1 VRVAAI
7 ALTLIVLAGAATAG
21 GSGGP
26 RVAFLRQGR
35 LIVLDL
41 ATGAQSTAFVHAPA
55 QAIAWSGDGRLL
67 SDGGR
72 VVGGPVLPTSAL
84 AWAPAGETAAFLT
97 TAGAVDLWSPGAGPR
112 AILPQRWG
120 ATSLAWGPGGE
131 LAVGRSTRAHHDV
144 WLWSPGGLTRVATAT
159 GPDPRPL
166 VAGVDG
172 RGRVLWWDD
181 PESSASLVADG
192 LLLYADAIE
201 LARTLVF
208 PDYVS
213 VCGAH
218 VALAAGVDRYTTD
231 GKWIGLGGRD
241 VSGDRSLSWVSPSC
255 GPGGLLVAAAGRSWV
270 EPRIGQGEH
279 RAIWELRP
287 RRVQLTHPPAGWTDE
302 DPRVL
307 PDGSILFVRTRETG
321 ASAPGRWT
329 TPRGGRAAVYVPG
342 GWRTT
347 DHGRI
352 ESIADGHLTWIATT
366 SWTSA
371 GPGASYPDDFGH
383 YGWPWLVAVA
393 P

>member
-7 ALTLIVLAGAATAG
+7 ALTLIALAGAAAAG
-21 GSGGP
+21 GSRGP

-41 ATGAQSTAFVHAPA
+41 ATGAQSTALVHAPA

-84 AWAPAGETAAFLT
+84 AWAPSGETAAFLT
-97 TAGAVDLWSPGAGPR
+97 AAGGVDLWSPGAGPR
-112 AILPQRWG
+112 AILAPAFG

-131 LAVGRSTRAHHDV
+131 LAVGRSTRTHHDV
-144 WLWSPGGLTRVATAT
+144 WLWRAGGLTRVAAAG

-172 RGRVLWWDD
+172 HGRVLWWDD
-181 PESSASLVADG
+181 LESSASLAADG
-192 LLLYADAIE
+192 LALYADGTE

-208 PDYVS
+208 PDYVA

-218 VALAAGVDRYTTD
+218 VAVAAGNDRYTTD
-231 GKWIGLGGRD
+231 GKWIRLDGRD
-241 VSGDRSLSWVSPSC
+241 VSGDRSRSWVSPSC
-255 GPGGLLVAAAGRSWV
+255 GPGGLVVAAAGRNWV
-270 EPRIGQGEH
+270 EPRVGQGEH

-287 RRVQLTHPPAGWTDE
+287 RRVQLTNPPAGWTDE
-302 DPRVL
+302 NPRVL
-307 PDGSILFVRTRETG
+307 ADGSILFVRTRETG
-321 ASAPGRWT
+321 ATEPGHWT
-329 TPRGGRAAVYVPG
+329 TPSGGRAAVYVPG

-352 ESIADGHLTWIATT
+352 ESIADGHVTRLATT
-366 SWTSA
+366 SWTSV
-371 GPGASYPDDFGH
+371 GLGGSYPDDYGH